1 MPQLLESTRNYL
13 KVSTKLGR
21 RMSSNSRDESSEGSS
36 LHNVSPTSVEKQQQ
50 PQQQQRTASQTRLAS
65 LFNFEGR
72 NRSSVSTDRKSQD
85 ISQQD
90 NSKKRR
96 SSNSQKSTQSLPATA
111 ASRTSVRSDSSSQGP
126 SSSHPGSHKVRR
138 STTATSMYDV
148 RPDDYPSM
156 DQYKDHVRRRNLL
169 EESIMHSL
177 KLGYAESP
185 RSAKRSATDR
195 SRKPTEDSTVV
206 LSRGMSTNSPY
217 QLVNSSTSNIT
228 QSMVSFTLELPEDH
242 VAQVL
247 SSSSVPQL
255 FKIKQTGLSDGRPK
269 TQRDSRT
276 LHTGPSPSPR
286 VLTGKTAAR
295 HQFKENM
302 EPRHMP
308 QVVAAAV

>member
-21 RMSSNSRDESSEGSS
+21 RMSSNSRDESSEGS
-36 LHNVSPTSVEKQQQ
+36 LHNVSPTSVEKQPQ
-50 PQQQQRTASQTRLAS
+50 PQQQRTASQTRLAS

-85 ISQQD
+85 PSQQD

-96 SSNSQKSTQSLPATA
+96 SSSSQKSTQSLPAA
-111 ASRTSVRSDSSSQGP
+111 VSRTSMQSDSSSRGP
-126 SSSHPGSHKVRR
+126 SSSRPGSNKVRR
-138 STTATSMYDV
+138 ATTYDI
-148 RPDDYPSM
+148 RPNDYPSM

-177 KLGYAESP
+177 KLGYGESP

-206 LSRGMSTNSPY
+206 LGRGMSTNSPY
-217 QLVNSSTSNIT
+217 QLVNSSTANIT

-269 TQRDSRT
+269 TQRT

-295 HQFKENM
+295 HLEFKENM

-308 QVVAAAV
+308 QVVAAV

>member
-21 RMSSNSRDESSEGSS
+21 RMSSNSRDESSEGS

-50 PQQQQRTASQTRLAS
+50 QQQQRTASQTRLAS

-85 ISQQD
+85 LSQQE

-96 SSNSQKSTQSLPATA
+96 SSSSQKSTQSLPAAT
-111 ASRTSVRSDSSSQGP
+111 ASRTSMRSDSSSQGP
-126 SSSHPGSHKVRR
+126 SSSHPGSNKMRR
-138 STTATSMYDV
+138 ATTATSMYDV

-206 LSRGMSTNSPY
+206 LGRGMSTNSPY
-217 QLVNSSTSNIT
+217 QLVNSSTANIT

-255 FKIKQTGLSDGRPK
+255 FKIKLSDGRPK
-269 TQRDSRT
+269 AQRDSRT

-295 HQFKENM
+295 HLEFKENM

-308 QVVAAAV
+308 QVVAAV

>member
-21 RMSSNSRDESSEGSS
+21 RMSSNSRDESSEGS

-85 ISQQD
+85 LSQQD

-96 SSNSQKSTQSLPATA
+96 SSSSQKSTQSLPAA
-111 ASRTSVRSDSSSQGP
+111 AVSRTSMRSDSSSRGP
-126 SSSHPGSHKVRR
+126 SSSHPGSNKVRR
-138 STTATSMYDV
+138 ATTYDV
-148 RPDDYPSM
+148 RPNDYPSM

-206 LSRGMSTNSPY
+206 LGRGMSTNSPY
-217 QLVNSSTSNIT
+217 QLVNSSTANIT

-269 TQRDSRT
+269 AQRGDSRT

-295 HQFKENM
+295 HLEFKENM

-308 QVVAAAV
+308 QVVAAV